1 MNSNQKKHE
10 MLKKSKMVD
19 LSPIVL
25 NVNGLLLSKQKV
37 RLDKHDP
44 TICCVQETLD
54 LKIQIVKVKG
64 WEKVSG
70 KQTIRKLE
78 WLY

>member
-44 TICCVQETLD
+44 TICCV
-54 LKIQIVKVKG
+54 
-64 WEKVSG
+64 
-70 KQTIRKLE
+70 
-78 WLY
+78 

>member
-19 LSPIVL
+19 LSPVVL
-25 NVNGLLLSKQKV
+25 NVNGLLLSKQI

-70 KQTIRKLE
+70 KQTIRKSE